1 MSKIRSDQTTILLTG
16 GGTAGSV
23 TPLLAMAEVL
33 RERSAKLDFIWLGT
47 ASGPERQL
55 VEEAGI
61 EFRAISAGKL
71 RRYWSWQNI
80 LDIGRF
86 IIGFLQAGYYLQK
99 IRPQLVVSAGSF
111 VSVPVALVAKLFGIP
126 VIIEQLDYR
135 PGLANRLMAPLAKK
149 ILVTFAK
156 SGRDYGRKAVWLGA
170 PIRPDIFPVV
180 SGNQT
185 LPWSFDGQRPVILVV
200 GGGTGATG
208 INDLV
213 IEQLSSLIR
222 LADIIHLTGRG
233 KLGAQPQAHYQPV
246 DFLNQAAMMAAYQ
259 AADIVVARA
268 GLGTL
273 IELAALKKVSL
284 IIPMPDSHQ
293 LDNARAIKRAGAAI
307 VIQEKDL
314 VNGQLAHQLKQLLA
328 DKQKQADLIGNWSK
342 AIKIADRQAIIQV
355 FQEYL

>member
-1 MSKIRSDQTTILLTG
+1 MSSFKKTRKLFLLTG

-23 TPLLAMAEVL
+23 TPLLAIAEIL
-33 RERSAKLDFIWLGT
+33 RKHSAKLDFIWLGT
-47 ASGPERQL
+47 TIGPERQL

-61 EFRAISAGKL
+61 DFKAISAGKL

-80 LDIGRF
+80 IDIGRLVV
-86 IIGFLQAGYYLQK
+86 GFFQASYYLNK
-99 IRPQLVVSAGSF
+99 FRPTVIVSAGSF
-111 VSVPVALVAKLFGIP
+111 VSVPIAWAAKLFGIP
-126 VIIEQLDYR
+126 IIIEQLDYR

-156 SGRDYGRKAVWLGA
+156 SGRDYGHKAIWLGA
-170 PIRPDIFPVV
+170 PIRPNILQPV
-180 SGNQT
+180 NNDLT
-185 LPWSFDGQRPVILVV
+185 LPWFFNGQRPIILIV
-200 GGGTGATG
+200 GGGTGASG

-213 IEQLSSLIR
+213 IQQLADLTK

-233 KLGAQPQAHYQPV
+233 KVGSLPQEHYQPL
-246 DFLNQAAMMAAYQ
+246 DFLNQNEMMAAYQ

-273 IELAALKKVSL
+273 IELAALKKASL

-293 LDNARAIKRAGAAI
+293 LDNAQAIKEAGAAI
-307 VIQEKDL
+307 VVQEKDL
-314 VNGQLAHQLKQLLA
+314 VDGQLTVQLKQLLA
-328 DKQKQADLIGNWSK
+328 DKQKQADLISNWPK
-342 AIKIADRQAIIQV
+342 AIKIANQQEIIKV

>member
-1 MSKIRSDQTTILLTG
+1 MIKTRSNKKIILLTG

-23 TPLLAMAEVL
+23 IPLLAIAKVL
-33 RERSAKLDFIWLGT
+33 RDYKSDCHFIWLGT
-47 ASGPERQL
+47 NRGPERQL

-61 EFRAISAGKL
+61 KFQPISAGKL

-80 LDIGRF
+80 LDIGRL
-86 IIGFLQAGYYLQK
+86 IIGFLQANYFLNR
-99 IRPQLVVSAGSF
+99 IRPDLILSAGSF
-111 VSVPVALVAKLFGIP
+111 VSVPIAWAAKFYGIP

-135 PGLANRLMAPLAKK
+135 PGLANKLMAPLAKK

-170 PIRPDIFPVV
+170 PIRPDIL
-180 SGNQT
+180 QT
-185 LPWSFDGQRPVILVV
+185 VGDNPSLLWPFNGQRSIILIV
-200 GGGTGATG
+200 GGGTGAAG
-208 INDLV
+208 INNLV
-213 IEQLSSLIR
+213 VQQLSGLTE

-233 KLGAQPQAHYQPV
+233 KLGAKPQEHYQPL

-284 IIPMPDSHQ
+284 IIPMPASHQ
-293 LDNARAIKRAGAAI
+293 LDNAQAIKEAGAAI
-307 VIQEKDL
+307 VVPEKDL
-314 VNGQLAHQLKQLLA
+314 VDGQLVRQLKQLLV
-328 DKQKQADLIGNWSK
+328 DKQKQVDLINNWPK
-342 AIKIADRQAIIQV
+342 AIKIASQSEIIQV

>member
-1 MSKIRSDQTTILLTG
+1 MSKVKSDKKTILLTG

-23 TPLLAMAEVL
+23 IPLLAIAKVL
-33 RERSAKLDFIWLGT
+33 RNYKPDCQFIWLGT
-47 ASGPERQL
+47 KQGPERQL

-61 EFRAISAGKL
+61 KFQPISAGKL

-80 LDIGRF
+80 LDIGRL
-86 IIGFLQAGYYLQK
+86 IIGFFQANYFLNK
-99 IRPQLVVSAGSF
+99 IRPGMLLSAGSF
-111 VSVPVALVAKLFGIP
+111 VSVPIAWAARIYGIP
-126 VIIEQLDYR
+126 VIIEQLDHR

-156 SGRDYGRKAVWLGA
+156 SGRDYGRKAIWLGA
-170 PIRPDIFPVV
+170 PIRPDIF
-180 SGNQT
+180 QT
-185 LPWSFDGQRPVILVV
+185 GGDSSKLPWLFNGQRPIILIV
-200 GGGTGATG
+200 GGGTGAAG

-213 IEQLSSLIR
+213 AQQLPSLTK

-233 KLGAQPQAHYQPV
+233 KLGAKPQEHYQPL
-246 DFLNQAAMMAAYQ
+246 DFLNQTAMMAAYQ

-273 IELAALKKVSL
+273 IELAALRKVSL

-293 LDNARAIKRAGAAI
+293 LDNAQAVREAGAAI
-307 VIQEKDL
+307 VVPEKDL
-314 VNGQLAHQLKQLLA
+314 VSGQLTSQLKRLLT
-328 DKQKQADLIGNWSK
+328 DQQKQAELIDNWPK
-342 AIKIADRQAIIQV
+342 AIKIADQQAIIQV